1 MTLRHGLLGFCSHKV
16 AGRQGRDSK
25 PILQILPC
33 LSFHVSLPA
42 AFPDI
47 SHIQSSRRLG
57 PGLLLLASVPPS
69 QHSPDLALVNSD
81 TGTQRGRVT

>member
-1 MTLRHGLLGFCSHKV
+1 MTRRHGLLGFCSHKA